1 MELPFCYLIFMMWGH
16 IKWASLASPIKILI
30 WYQTFS
36 HVESIDFIVAKEED
50 IEAVVEDPTTM
61 KAHFEETKILI
72 GSHEVKLQLYK
83 DATDV
88 LQQ

>member
-1 MELPFCYLIFMMWGH
+1 
-16 IKWASLASPIKILI
+16 
-30 WYQTFS
+30 
-36 HVESIDFIVAKEED
+36 
-50 IEAVVEDPTTM
+50 M